1 MRIYNKD
8 TRVGER
14 FKGRVF
20 FMGFIEIIGAI
31 ETIEAIETMETIETI
46 ETMETIEAIDYIEGI
61 VCLKPRVSSVSF
73 PCSSP
78 ASLLSRPG
86 WRSG

>member
-31 ETIEAIETMETIETI
+31 ETIEAIEAIETI

>member
-14 FKGRVF
+14 FKGEVVF
-20 FMGFIEIIGAI
+20 IGLIEIIGAI
-31 ETIEAIETMETIETI
+31 EAIETI

>member
-8 TRVGER
+8 TRVRER

-31 ETIEAIETMETIETI
+31 ETIEAIEAIEAIETI

>member
-1 MRIYNKD
+1 MCVYIIR
-8 TRVGER
+8 TRAWGKGLRGEV
-14 FKGRVF
+14 VF
-20 FMGFIEIIGAI
+20 IGFIEIIGAI
-31 ETIEAIETMETIETI
+31 EAIETIETI

-61 VCLKPRVSSVSF
+61 VCLKPRVSSVSS

>member
-1 MRIYNKD
+1 MCVYIIR
-8 TRVGER
+8 TRAWGKGLRGEV
-14 FKGRVF
+14 VF
-20 FMGFIEIIGAI
+20 IGVIEIIWAI
-31 ETIEAIETMETIETI
+31 ETIEAI

-61 VCLKPRVSSVSF
+61 VCLKPRVSSVSS

>member
-31 ETIEAIETMETIETI
+31 EAIETI

>member
-1 MRIYNKD
+1 MCVYIIR
-8 TRVGER
+8 TRAWGKGLRGEVA
-14 FKGRVF
+14 FI
-20 FMGFIEIIGAI
+20 GFIEIIGAI
-31 ETIEAIETMETIETI
+31 EAIEAI

-61 VCLKPRVSSVSF
+61 VCLKPRVSSVSS

>member
-31 ETIEAIETMETIETI
+31 ETIEAIEAIEAIETI

>member
-1 MRIYNKD
+1 MCVYIIR
-8 TRVGER
+8 TRAWGKGLRGEV
-14 FKGRVF
+14 VF
-20 FMGFIEIIGAI
+20 IGFIEIIGAI
-31 ETIEAIETMETIETI
+31 ETIETI

-61 VCLKPRVSSVSF
+61 VCLKPRVSSVSS

-86 WRSG
+86 WLSG

>member
-1 MRIYNKD
+1 MCVYIIR
-8 TRVGER
+8 TRAWGKGLRGE
-14 FKGRVF
+14 VVVI
-20 FMGFIEIIGAI
+20 GFIEIIGAI
-31 ETIEAIETMETIETI
+31 EAIETI
-46 ETMETIEAIDYIEGI
+46 ETIEAIDYIEGI
-61 VCLKPRVSSVSF
+61 VCLKPRISPVSS

>member
-31 ETIEAIETMETIETI
+31 ETIEAI

>member
-31 ETIEAIETMETIETI
+31 EAIETIGAI

-61 VCLKPRVSSVSF
+61 VCLKPRVSSVSS

>member
-1 MRIYNKD
+1 MCVYIIR
-8 TRVGER
+8 TRAWGKGLRGEV
-14 FKGRVF
+14 VF
-20 FMGFIEIIGAI
+20 IGFMEIIGAI
-31 ETIEAIETMETIETI
+31 ETIETIEA
-46 ETMETIEAIDYIEGI
+46 METIEAIDYIEGI
-61 VCLKPRVSSVSF
+61 VCLKPRISSVSA

>member
-31 ETIEAIETMETIETI
+31 ETIETMETIETI
-46 ETMETIEAIDYIEGI
+46 ETMGTIEAIDYIEGI
-61 VCLKPRVSSVSF
+61 VCLKPRVSSVSS